1 MTKKEAILTAAQQ
14 AFGEL
19 GFTAA
24 TVKDVAGRA
33 GVSFGLVSHYFG
45 SKQDLYLAAAF
56 DMADRLVD
64 KLTSA
69 TAPEGTGLEKVR
81 RYMAAYFDFT
91 EEHRHRFPILL
102 RCSPF
107 SHLEPGVDASRV
119 AEKFGVFIDE
129 LKQCVAL
136 GIADGSIRA
145 LPREKTALIIY
156 GNIVGSVR
164 TNLLTPY
171 DAEGIYQETIEHV
184 SRSLEPASEHDLVGA
199 SLESAADAEA
209 PQPACDNQPE
219 NPCVFP

>member
-14 AFGEL
+14 AFGQL

-64 KLTSA
+64 KLSGSTGG
-69 TAPEGTGLEKVR
+69 EGSGLDKVR

-91 EEHRHRFPILL
+91 EEHRYRFPILL

-107 SHLEPGVDASRV
+107 SHLEPGVDARRV
-119 AEKFGVFIDE
+119 AEKFGVFIDI
-129 LKQCVAL
+129 LKGCVEE
-136 GIADGSIRA
+136 GIADGSIRP

-164 TNLLTPY
+164 TSLLTPY
-171 DAEGIYQETIEHV
+171 ESKGIFLDTIEHV
-184 SRSLEPASEHDLVGA
+184 TRSLERHPAAGGCWQPVEMA
-199 SLESAADAEA
+199 NADSGT
-209 PQPACDNQPE
+209 PDH
-219 NPCVFP
+219 

>member
-1 MTKKEAILTAAQQ
+1 MTKKEAILRAAQE
-14 AFGEL
+14 AFGQL

-64 KLTSA
+64 KLIEA
-69 TAPEGTGLEKVR
+69 TAGDGTGLDKVR

-91 EEHRHRFPILL
+91 EEHRHRFPVLL

-107 SHLEPGVDASRV
+107 SHLDPGVDAAKV
-119 AEKFGVFIDE
+119 AEKFSVFIDE
-129 LKQCVAL
+129 LKRCVEL
-136 GIADGSIRA
+136 GIGDGSIRA

-164 TNLLTPY
+164 TSLLTPY
-171 DAEGIYQETIEHV
+171 DAKGIFQETIEHV
-184 SRSLEPASEHDLVGA
+184 VRSLRNTPGQDG
-199 SLESAADAEA
+199 
-209 PQPACDNQPE
+209 C
-219 NPCVFP
+219 

>member
-1 MTKKEAILTAAQQ
+1 MTKKDAILRAAQQ

-56 DMADRLVD
+56 DMADRLIA
-64 KLTSA
+64 KLIEA
-69 TAPEGTGLEKVR
+69 TAKDGTGLDKVR

-91 EEHRHRFPILL
+91 EEHRHHFPVLL

-107 SHLEPGVDASRV
+107 SHLDPGVDVAKV
-119 AEKFGVFIDE
+119 AEKFSVFIDE
-129 LKQCVAL
+129 LKRCVEL

-164 TNLLTPY
+164 TSLLTPY
-171 DAEGIYQETIEHV
+171 DSKGIFQETIEHV
-184 SRSLEPASEHDLVGA
+184 ARSLKDSPG
-199 SLESAADAEA
+199 
-209 PQPACDNQPE
+209 QGGC
-219 NPCVFP
+219 